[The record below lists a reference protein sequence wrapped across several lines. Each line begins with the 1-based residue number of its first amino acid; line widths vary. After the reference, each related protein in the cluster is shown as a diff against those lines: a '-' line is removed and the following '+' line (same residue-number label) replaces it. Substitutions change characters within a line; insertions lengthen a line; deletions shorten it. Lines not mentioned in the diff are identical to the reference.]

1 VLVAL
6 DRSPELIELF
16 VSRTPELLSVLE
28 QSVAAGR
35 VEEARRA
42 AHKLKGSCLAI
53 GAPLMA
59 NAAERMQIDS
69 QAGDLQAA
77 REQLVRLRA
86 RYVELERQLR
96 PRASAE

>member
-1 VLVAL
+1 
-6 DRSPELIELF
+6 
-16 VSRTPELLSVLE
+16 
-28 QSVAAGR
+28 
-35 VEEARRA
+35 
-42 AHKLKGSCLAI
+42 
-53 GAPLMA
+53 
-59 NAAERMQIDS
+59 MQIDS